1 MRKNL
6 NLLFILIALTV
17 VSGVVWYFYGEENS
31 TLSKNPLANF
41 AIEDTSTVNKIFI
54 TDANG
59 QSVLLERD
67 PNSRYW
73 DLNKKYKARKDA
85 VDLLL
90 KTFKRIRVKSPVPA
104 SAKENMLKLMQTGK
118 SVEIFTGGE
127 QPEKTYI
134 VGTPTADHTGTYMI
148 LETPEEGRSPD
159 PFITHMEG
167 FTGFLSTRFFTDEE
181 EWRYTGIFDYPNL
194 EDIKKVEVIHHNE
207 ENRSFDIHYNGQND
221 LVLHSRLLD
230 MDIPQF
236 DTLAVK
242 DYFLRYKKVHLETY
256 QSHMTPEAEDS
267 LLNSQP
273 AFTIRVL
280 EASGKTK
287 KMDIYYKPAIAQQI
301 IDDSGEIHPWDTAR
315 MYGVVNGDDVVLIQ
329 TFVFDPLLIGLEA
342 FVLRD

>member
-6 NLLFILIALTV
+6 NLLFILIGLTI
-17 VSGVVWYFYGEENS
+17 VSGVVWYFYGEDSS

-41 AIEDTSTVNKIFI
+41 AIEDTATVTKIFI

-59 QSVLLERD
+59 QRVLLERD
-67 PNSRYW
+67 ENSRYW
-73 DLNKKYKARKDA
+73 DLNGKYKARKDA

-90 KTFKRIRVKSPVPA
+90 KTFKRIKVKSPVP
-104 SAKENMLKLMQTGK
+104 STAKENMLKLMQTGK
-118 SVEIFTGGE
+118 SVEIYTGGD
-127 QPEKTYI
+127 QPAKTYI
-134 VGTPTADHTGTYMI
+134 VGTPTSDHTGTYMV
-148 LETPEEGRSPD
+148 LETPEEGRSSE

-194 EDIKKVEVIHHNE
+194 EDIQKVEVIHHNE
-207 ENRSFDIHYNGQND
+207 ENRSFDIHFNGESD

-230 MDIPQF
+230 IDIPQF

-242 DYFLRYKKVHLETY
+242 DYFIRYKKVHLETY

-267 LLNSQP
+267 LLNSQA
-273 AFTIRVL
+273 AFTLRVL
-280 EASGKTK
+280 ERSGKTK
-287 KMDIYYKPAIAQQI
+287 KIDVYYKPALVQQV
-301 IDDSGEIHPWDTAR
+301 IDDSGEIYPYDTAR

-329 TFVFDPLLIGLEA
+329 TYVFDPLLVGLES
-342 FVLRD
+342 FIVK